1 MFKWNLEELNSS
13 IIHIDLGLKFILS
26 FRIEDRSFAVE
37 SFEIVKLFLP
47 VFQFSIK
54 RHKLIINDLKLTLEA
69 TEDLLSSITPGLFS
83 IDQRL

>member
-13 IIHIDLGLKFILS
+13 IIHIDLGFKFILS
-26 FRIEDRSFAVE
+26 FRIEDRIFAFK
-37 SFEIVKLFLP
+37 SNEIVKLCLP

-69 TEDLLSSITPGLFS
+69 TEDLLSSITPRSFS